1 MVLVASVS
9 EVEGG
14 GRNMADLCLARVLK
28 HATPQPAFVDTSWR
42 AGTLYRGVAR
52 IFGGGGGGVPR
63 VGPRSAKEANNPN
76 KRAAQLKP
84 RPCAHQGSMF
94 RP

>member
-42 AGTLYRGVAR
+42 ADTLYRGVAR
-52 IFGGGGGGVPR
+52 IFGGGGGAEG
-63 VGPRSAKEANNPN
+63 GAEICQRSEQSKQA
-76 KRAAQLKP
+76 R
-84 RPCAHQGSMF
+84 G
-94 RP
+94 